1 MPANPTIVVTVAVA
15 ARQADPVIAERKS
28 ALYADSVRR
37 HGGEPVV
44 LDATAPVAVRRDAFA
59 TMDGLLLTGGA
70 DMDPARYDASPEG
83 AAGMEPDR
91 DALEAEA
98 WEAAEAS
105 GVPVLGIC
113 RGMQAMNVF
122 SGGRLL
128 QHVEG
133 HLGADYG
140 HGPAATHPLRVL
152 PGTRLARI
160 LFPANVGGGALTVNS
175 YHHQAIRRAD
185 LAPGFV
191 PSALSP
197 SRAGELVEAM
207 EQPGDRFR
215 MAVQCHPERQESTPA
230 AFERLFAFFLDSCRG
245 PAQRR

>member
-1 MPANPTIVVTVAVA
+1 MSSTPRIVVTVAEA
-15 ARQADPVIAERKS
+15 ARQPEPDLAERKN
-28 ALYADSVRR
+28 ALYLDAIRR
-37 HGGEPVV
+37 HGGQPVA
-44 LDATAPVAVRRDAFA
+44 LDAASTGDERRAA
-59 TMDGLLLTGGA
+59 LAGMDGLLLTGGA
-70 DMDPARYDASPEG
+70 DIDPASYGALPEG
-83 AAGMEPDR
+83 ATGTQPDR
-91 DALEAEA
+91 DELEQEA
-98 WEAAEAS
+98 WAAAEAR

-133 HLGADYG
+133 HRGAEFG

-191 PSALSP
+191 PSAISP
-197 SRAGELVEAM
+197 SPAGELIEAM
-207 EQPGDRFR
+207 EQPGGRFR